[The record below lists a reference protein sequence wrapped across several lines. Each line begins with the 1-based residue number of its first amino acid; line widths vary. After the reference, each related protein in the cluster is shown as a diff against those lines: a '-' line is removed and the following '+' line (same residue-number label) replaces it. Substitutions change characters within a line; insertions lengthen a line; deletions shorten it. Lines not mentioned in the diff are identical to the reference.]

1 MMGGIEVLQEML
13 QNKVCYYMLTQK
25 KPFEQITANL
35 VKENEDVLR
44 HMYQLLS
51 NLIIQ
56 FEKFEKF
63 EKRIVIDNF
72 EDEEIE
78 NSGSFMGGNK
88 SRNSR
93 KNQDVLKDLSDSDLF
108 QFVNVVIKEFID
120 QQVEQKQN

>member
-35 VKENEDVLR
+35 VKDNEDVLR

>member
-1 MMGGIEVLQEML
+1 MGGIEVLQEML

-35 VKENEDVLR
+35 VKDNEDVLR

>member
-35 VKENEDVLR
+35 VKDNEDVLR

-120 QQVEQKQN
+120 QQMEQKQN

>member
-1 MMGGIEVLQEML
+1 
-13 QNKVCYYMLTQK
+13 MLTQK

-35 VKENEDVLR
+35 VKDNEDVLR